1 MQKPKARTEF
11 TSKDDECL
19 HLLDCMC
26 WITAEE
32 MSLDLE
38 MSQEDCADQLKQG
51 VLEGRYVID
60 FDRAGDRVRLIPA
73 PSLETH

>member
-1 MQKPKARTEF
+1 M
-11 TSKDDECL
+11 

-26 WITAEE
+26 WMTAED

-38 MSQEDCADQLKQG
+38 MSHEDCADWLKQG

-60 FDRAGDRVRLIPA
+60 FDSAGDRVRLIPA